1 MGDKFNFY
9 DFVGYVIPGAAMLA
23 LIYWLYVGLFDQPAG
38 LTVDSLGESL
48 IFLAAAYFVGHVAQ
62 ALGLIM
68 TRRLGVRAFAE
79 YDSQQLLRAD
89 DPHFTPA
96 FRANLVTAI
105 AHVFNLTVA
114 SPGGAS
120 GQSPEILPAPAPAQ
134 ARTQACRDAFD
145 LCYSLIVQEG
155 ADAHTELFNGIYG
168 LLRGMFTVL
177 CLAIPVAIAIII
189 RNVLA
194 RDQLQWGLG
203 IAVLVAAVLALPP
216 VIRRA
221 GSFSE
226 LFAVSVYR
234 GFYAWYCAKR
244 LDGGSGAV

>member
-48 IFLAAAYFVGHVAQ
+48 IFLAAAYFVGHVVQ
-62 ALGLIM
+62 AFGLIM

-79 YDSQQLLRAD
+79 YDSEQLLRAD

-96 FRANLVTAI
+96 FRADLVTAI
-105 AHVFNLTVA
+105 ARVFDLTVTA
-114 SPGGAS
+114 PGSAQD
-120 GQSPEILPAPAPAQ
+120 QSPEISSAQ
-134 ARTQACRDAFD
+134 AQMQAGRDVFD

-189 RNVLA
+189 RNVLVG
-194 RDQLQWGLG
+194 DQLQWGLG
-203 IAVLVAAVLALPP
+203 IAVLVAAVLSLPP

-226 LFAVSVYR
+226 LFATSVYR

-244 LDGGSGAV
+244 LDGSGGSV